1 MAFDPTKPA
10 EHTPLDAAEVR
21 ENFNALKAQ
30 IDAQAA
36 AMVIQENQI
45 ATQGGQIAALQAA
58 LDTVPPGQPTLM
70 LQYAGGMDV
79 PMFVTAPR
87 ANTVLVQRR
96 FQGETEWPTVA
107 TLQYWGPDN
116 YTDTLPG
123 SGVYEYRLVGM
134 NNGGPGVPGEI
145 GTVNAV

>member
-1 MAFDPTKPA
+1 MAFDPTLPA
-10 EHTPLDAAEVR
+10 AHSRVR
-21 ENFNALKAQ
+21 SQELRNQFNGLKEI

-36 AMVIQENQI
+36 LIV
-45 ATQGGQIAALQAA
+45 TQGSQIAAQSGQITALQSA
-58 LDTVPPGQPTLM
+58 LDTVPPGQPTLT
-70 LQYAGGMDV
+70 LQYAGGLDV
-79 PMFVTAPR
+79 PMLVTAPR

-96 FQGETEWPTVA
+96 YQGETEWPTVA

-123 SGVYEYRLVGM
+123 SGVFEYRLIGM
-134 NNGGPGVPGEI
+134 NNGGPGVPSDI